1 MSLTETFWWYLE
13 NILEYFFQMLPCMGI
28 ALLIFLLLRPWRLG
42 RLARLGLSSGP
53 AREGALLLFVMFAA
67 GLAALTLFPA
77 YFWTLVHWRGVLHGT
92 QPLFQPVD
100 LQVQLQTI
108 QLEPFREIFRAVRG
122 PWVMFLVVANVG
134 IFSPVGFFTALLW
147 RRPRWWRS
155 LLAGFCASFTIELIQ
170 FFIGRSTD
178 IDDLILNTAGA
189 LAGFWVF
196 CLLRAVFP
204 KFTEKFQCTPRG
216 GYYHG

>member
-28 ALLIFLLLRPWRLG
+28 ALLIFLLLRPCRHR

-77 YFWTLVHWRGVLHGT
+77 YFWTAGHWRGVLDGT

-108 QLEPFREIFRAVRG
+108 QLEPFQEIFRAVRG

>member
-1 MSLTETFWWYLE
+1 MSLTETFGWYLE

-28 ALLIFLLLRPWRLG
+28 ALMIFLLLRPWRRG

-77 YFWTLVHWRGVLHGT
+77 YFWTAGHWRGVLDGT

>member
-1 MSLTETFWWYLE
+1 
-13 NILEYFFQMLPCMGI
+13 MLPCMGI

-77 YFWTLVHWRGVLHGT
+77 YFWTAGHWRGVLDGT

>member
-1 MSLTETFWWYLE
+1 MSMTETFWWYLE
-13 NILEYFFQMLPCMGI
+13 NILEYFFQMLPCMSI
-28 ALLIFLLLRPWRLG
+28 ALMVFLLLRPWRRR

-77 YFWTLVHWRGVLHGT
+77 YFWTAGHWRGVQDGT
-92 QPLFQPVD
+92 QPLFQSVD
-100 LQVQLQTI
+100 LQAQLQTI
-108 QLEPFREIFRAVRG
+108 QLKPFQEILRAVRG
-122 PWVMFLVVANVG
+122 PWVMFLVVANIG

-147 RRPRWWRS
+147 RKPRWWRS

-170 FFIGRSTD
+170 FFIGRNTD

-196 CLLRAVFP
+196 CLLRVVFP
-204 KFTEKFQCTPRG
+204 KFTERFQCTPRG
-216 GYYHG
+216 GYYYG

>member
-77 YFWTLVHWRGVLHGT
+77 YFWTAGHWRGVLDGT

-147 RRPRWWRS
+147 RSPRWWRS

-170 FFIGRSTD
+170 FFIGRNTD

>member
-77 YFWTLVHWRGVLHGT
+77 YFWTAGHWRGVLDGT